1 MATSM
6 FDQSG
11 RLSSADP
18 KVSEAFLKATGGQTL
33 PSSPAAQRA
42 WELAQQRAMQLQQG
56 MAEGRQAVAS
66 LKEQQAANPA
76 TISGL
81 PSSRVV
87 TSDTGA
93 KAVLDAQG
101 NIVGTNTAVA
111 PVSASVGQFA
121 KERAAFNKGEGT
133 MLEKAALGPNIR
145 DAFLKEY
152 AKPKP
157 VQAVSMEEAP
167 TMAAGA
173 GVRRSSETQAP
184 DLQTL
189 IGKDAYADKPF
200 PFLGGPKQSLANAP
214 ILGGDKSVAS
224 EMAKAATA
232 RETSAKME
240 AVTAKTKA
248 AEDAIKK
255 AKASGTSTPA
265 EVKKLTEDYAKA
277 LSEEEAIT
285 LSPEELAAKAGQ
297 ATNWLGVVDNPGLL
311 GSAGATAKNIGLGV
325 YDAWNNLIDR
335 PYRNLL
341 FGEQG
346 IPDSNAQIRFL
357 AEQENLQRA
366 AGR

>member
-1 MATSM
+1 
-6 FDQSG
+6 
-11 RLSSADP
+11 
-18 KVSEAFLKATGGQTL
+18 
-33 PSSPAAQRA
+33 
-42 WELAQQRAMQLQQG
+42 
-56 MAEGRQAVAS
+56 
-66 LKEQQAANPA
+66 
-76 TISGL
+76 
-81 PSSRVV
+81 
-87 TSDTGA
+87 
-93 KAVLDAQG
+93 
-101 NIVGTNTAVA
+101 
-111 PVSASVGQFA
+111 
-121 KERAAFNKGEGT
+121 

-200 PFLGGPKQSLANAP
+200 PFLGGPKQSMANAP

-232 RETSAKME
+232 RETAAKRASVSE
-240 AVTAKTKA
+240 KTKA
-248 AEDAIKK
+248 AETAIRE

-265 EVKKLTEDYAKA
+265 EVKKLTEDYANA

-297 ATNWLGVVDNPGLL
+297 ATDWLGVVDTPGFL
-311 GSAGATAKNIGLGV
+311 GSAGATAKNMGLGV
-325 YDAWNNLIDR
+325 YDAWNNWVDR
-335 PYRNLL
+335 PYRETI
-341 FGEQG
+341 FGQKG
-346 IPDSNAQIRFL
+346 IPDSNAQVRYL
-357 AEQENLQRA
+357 AAQENLQRA